1 MLNRVVLI
9 GRLTADP
16 QLRYLQTGSAVA
28 NFTLAVERAF
38 KNRSGEKKV
47 DFINIVAW
55 NNLAVVCGNNLDK
68 GRLVAIEG
76 QLQIRDYEYE
86 GQRRKAAEVIADNVR
101 FLDWPKDRQSSQ
113 DDYGDD
119 YGGNYNDLGDDVPF

>member
-16 QLRYLQTGSAVA
+16 QLRYVQTGSAVA

-38 KNRSGEKKV
+38 KNRSGEKEV

-55 NNLAVVCGNNLDK
+55 NKLAEVCANNLDK

-101 FLDWPKDRQSSQ
+101 FLDYRKDNSQ
-113 DDYGDD
+113 QNDQEDYDGPDDFTA
-119 YGGNYNDLGDDVPF
+119 PF